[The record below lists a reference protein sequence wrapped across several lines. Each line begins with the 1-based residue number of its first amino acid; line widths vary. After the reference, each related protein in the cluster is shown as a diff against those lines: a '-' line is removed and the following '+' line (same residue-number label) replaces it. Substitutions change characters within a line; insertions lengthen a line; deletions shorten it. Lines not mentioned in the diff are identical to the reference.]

1 MSTPG
6 RCHLLRLPL
15 ECRQSILE
23 HALASEEPLNLLCLL
38 RQHYEHWYSCYRSFG
53 VLTTCKQLHRE
64 GLEVLYRTR
73 IFQTYVYPI
82 ISPMICDPPT
92 TLPPS
97 IADQA
102 TTLWTALRNFKT
114 INLVV
119 HFGMLELMGLTLN
132 EILRTLCGAT
142 AGPSKVI
149 IIDFEGDLWTTDLY
163 MMLETLESLELWLEE
178 NENIWLRLRGQHM
191 TRYPY
196 IYDERY
202 VDVDDAN
209 EQKWLSFLRAYES
222 RFLPPD
228 GLHHSVEYYG

>member
-1 MSTPG
+1 MQAAPQRGSGSPIPHSHIPNIRLSNHIANDLRSSDNLAALYCRPG
-6 RCHLLRLPL
+6 YDTLDCAAKFQDYKSRCPL
-15 ECRQSILE
+15 W
-23 HALASEEPLNLLCLL
+23 HAGTHGS
-38 RQHYEHWYSCYRSFG
+38 
-53 VLTTCKQLHRE
+53 
-64 GLEVLYRTR
+64 
-73 IFQTYVYPI
+73 
-82 ISPMICDPPT
+82 
-92 TLPPS
+92 
-97 IADQA
+97 
-102 TTLWTALRNFKT
+102 
-114 INLVV
+114 
-119 HFGMLELMGLTLN
+119 TLN